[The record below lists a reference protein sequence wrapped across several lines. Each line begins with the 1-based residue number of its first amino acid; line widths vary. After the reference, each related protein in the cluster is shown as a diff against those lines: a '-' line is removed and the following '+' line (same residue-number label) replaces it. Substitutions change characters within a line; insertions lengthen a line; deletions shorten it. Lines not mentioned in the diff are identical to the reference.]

1 MSVAGPPAVTV
12 AKLATGGLHGVI
24 ADIAAV
30 LLFIGIMQ
38 ASGLLD
44 VIVRHIII
52 LGNRLDKGP
61 G

>member
-1 MSVAGPPAVTV
+1 VTV